1 MNEAATA
8 SDAKGAAA
16 IEARLLTTVLNG
28 SEDSP
33 VTNVRI
39 VVKNIGANFYTY
51 VSGWATFYDSSA
63 VRCGE
68 GLFKLDALAPN
79 ESAEVDT
86 PGLRLHCSPAS
97 WRIVATNLPSRT
109 AEGTKPIE
117 TAPPP
122 SEAVTEKSAPI
133 NFVISI
139 DGERELGP
147 NFSVGV
153 KGIYRNY
160 GRVVE
165 DFLCAADGT
174 YCIGNPGEGIMK
186 QVFTLDYVQGRQC
199 GCDADWIASESG
211 SMRAWDPIHDLR
223 LAQRDAE
230 RHS

>member
-1 MNEAATA
+1 MLLGIALLLSCAVVITAQQSTEPRAALNGAATA

-39 VVKNIGANFYTY
+39 VVKNAGANFYTY

-97 WRIVATNLPSRT
+97 WRIVATNLLSRT
-109 AEGTKPIE
+109 DEGTKAIE

-122 SEAVTEKSAPI
+122 AEAVTEKSAPI

-139 DGERELGP
+139 DGEEHPIQVNNPIVLKLG
-147 NFSVGV
+147 N
-153 KGIYRNY
+153 RNAKI
-160 GRVVE
+160 V
-165 DFLCAADGT
+165 
-174 YCIGNPGEGIMK
+174 
-186 QVFTLDYVQGRQC
+186 
-199 GCDADWIASESG
+199 
-211 SMRAWDPIHDLR
+211 LR
-223 LAQRDAE
+223 PAP
-230 RHS
+230 

>member
-1 MNEAATA
+1 MRLPKMLLGIALLLSCAVVITAQQSTEPRAALNGAATA
-8 SDAKGAAA
+8 SDVKGAAA

-39 VVKNIGANFYTY
+39 VVKNAGANFYTY

-97 WRIVATNLPSRT
+97 WRIVATNLLSRT
-109 AEGTKPIE
+109 DEGTKAIE

-139 DGERELGP
+139 DGEEHPIQVNNPIVL
-147 NFSVGV
+147 
-153 KGIYRNY
+153 KLRN
-160 GRVVE
+160 RNAKIV
-165 DFLCAADGT
+165 
-174 YCIGNPGEGIMK
+174 
-186 QVFTLDYVQGRQC
+186 
-199 GCDADWIASESG
+199 
-211 SMRAWDPIHDLR
+211 LR
-223 LAQRDAE
+223 PAP
-230 RHS
+230 

>member
-1 MNEAATA
+1 MRFRKILLGITLVLSCAVVIAAQQPTEQRAALNEAATA
-8 SDAKGAAA
+8 SDGKAAAA

-39 VVKNIGANFYTY
+39 VVKNVSANFYTY

-86 PGLRLHCSPAS
+86 PGLRLHCAPAS
-97 WRIVATNLPSRT
+97 WRVVATNLLTRT
-109 AEGTKPIE
+109 SEGAKPIE

-139 DGERELGP
+139 DGGEHPIQVNNPIVLKLG
-147 NFSVGV
+147 N
-153 KGIYRNY
+153 RNAKI
-160 GRVVE
+160 V
-165 DFLCAADGT
+165 
-174 YCIGNPGEGIMK
+174 
-186 QVFTLDYVQGRQC
+186 
-199 GCDADWIASESG
+199 
-211 SMRAWDPIHDLR
+211 LR
-223 LAQRDAE
+223 PAQ
-230 RHS
+230 